1 MKTTRIAIL
10 LSLACAPI
18 AVAQWN
24 PSARQYGKTD
34 ARDLRVMTWNIWDTI
49 CSSSTTKVEGLND
62 WCAAARIIAA
72 IKPDV
77 LILQEVGDNDG
88 NGTGTGV
95 DSVVNLTTTINLFLR
110 GGSDPFRS
118 NATVT
123 AYVQK
128 YAATYDLPYVYVSDQ
143 TDGFNRNVILSRY
156 PFTDL
161 TGDGRTAVGTF
172 FSGADLYAPGGNGG
186 IRGFA
191 FAEID
196 LPDSQ
201 YAGDLVM
208 GCAHLK
214 SGGTTQDFADRLT
227 AAQNTAYYID
237 YLFNGGGGATPDPRN
252 KIFDGPAATRVLGPT
267 TPVIIGGDWN
277 EDENSNG
284 RDGPAVWLSR
294 AAGGAG
300 DGTDRDRSD
309 MLLDDSRDIFN
320 TNSRNT
326 QGSSKLDYLAWQDSI
341 ATLRRSVL
349 FVSGS
354 MNTNTYPTELIG
366 LSAPSTA
373 SSLASD
379 HRPIIA
385 DYILPAPVAPGA
397 FTLTSPSNGAN
408 AQALTPTLTWS
419 TASGAT
425 SYSVKVSFS
434 PTLASPIYTTT
445 VTGTSHLLPSG
456 VLTTCQTYYWGV
468 TASNSGGSTNSNP
481 IAFMFE
487 TYRPADFNAD
497 GSIDFFDYLDFV
509 AAFSNGDVSADFNGD
524 TSIDFFDYL
533 DFVAAF
539 SQGC

>member
-1 MKTTRIAIL
+1 MKLSLAAIL
-10 LSLACAPI
+10 LSLACPTLAH
-18 AVAQWN
+18 AQWN
-24 PSARQYGKTD
+24 PAGRQYGKTD
-34 ARDLRVMTWNIWDTI
+34 TRDLRVMTWNVWDTI

-62 WCAAARIIAA
+62 WCAASRIIAA

-88 NGTGTGV
+88 NNTGTGV
-95 DSVVNLTTTINLFLR
+95 DSVANLTTTINLFLR
-110 GGSDPFRS
+110 GGNDPFRA
-118 NATVT
+118 NAAVT

-128 YAATYDLPYVYVSDQ
+128 YAPTYDLPYVYVSDQ
-143 TDGFNRNVILSRY
+143 NDGFNRNVILSRY

-161 TGDGRTAVGTF
+161 TGDTRTAVGTF
-172 FSGADLYAPGGNGG
+172 FCGADLYAPGGNGG

-196 LPDSQ
+196 LPDAQ
-201 YAGDLVM
+201 YAGDVVI

-237 YLFNGGGGATPDPRN
+237 YLFNGGGGPTPDPRN
-252 KIFDGPAATRVLGPT
+252 KIFDGPAATRVLTST

-277 EDENSNG
+277 EDENTNG
-284 RDGPAVWLSR
+284 RDGPAWWMTR
-294 AAGGAG
+294 AANGTN
-300 DGTDRDRSD
+300 DGTDRDRTD
-309 MLLDDSRDIFN
+309 MLFDDARDIFN
-320 TNSRNT
+320 SNSRNT

-341 ATLRRSVL
+341 ATLRRADL

-354 MNTNTYPTELIG
+354 MNTNTFPTELQG
-366 LSAPSTA
+366 LSVPSSA

-397 FTLTSPSNGAN
+397 FTLTTPSNGSL
-408 AQALTPTLTWS
+408 AQPLTPTLTWIAA
-419 TASGAT
+419 TAAT
-425 SYSVKVSFS
+425 SYSVKISLS
-434 PTLASPIYTTT
+434 PTLSSPLYTPSIAS
-445 VTGTSHLLPSG
+445 TSHPLPG
-456 VLTTCQTYYWGV
+456 GLLTTCQTYYWGV
-468 TASNSGGSTNSNP
+468 TATNGAGSTNSSP
-481 IAFMFE
+481 LSFSFD
-487 TYRPADFNAD
+487 TFRPADFNFD
-497 GSIDFFDYLDFV
+497 GTIDFFDYLDFV
-509 AAFSNGDVSADFNGD
+509 AAFSNGDAAADFNAD
-524 TSIDFFDYL
+524 TTIDFFDYL

>member
-1 MKTTRIAIL
+1 MKLHATTL
-10 LSLACAPI
+10 LFALALSPVAL
-18 AVAQWN
+18 AQWN
-24 PSARQYGKTD
+24 PAGRQYGKTD

-62 WCAAARIIAA
+62 WCAAARIVAA
-72 IKPDV
+72 MKPDV

-95 DSVVNLTTTINLFLR
+95 DSVINLTTTIGLFLR

-118 NATVT
+118 NAAVT

-161 TGDGRTAVGTF
+161 TGDTRTAVGTF
-172 FSGADLYAPGGNGG
+172 FCGADLYAPGGNGG

-196 LPDSQ
+196 LPDAL

-214 SGGTTQDFADRLT
+214 SGGTTQDYADRL
-227 AAQNTAYYID
+227 AASQNTAYYID

-252 KIFDGPAATRVLGPT
+252 KIFDGPAATRVLNAF

-277 EDENSNG
+277 EDENTNG
-284 RDGPAVWLSR
+284 RDGPAVWMTR
-294 AAGGAG
+294 AASTSG

-309 MLLDDSRDIFN
+309 MLYDDSRDIFN
-320 TNSRNT
+320 SNTRNT

-354 MNTNTYPTELIG
+354 MNTNTYPTELVG
-366 LSAPSTA
+366 LTAPSTA

-397 FTLTSPSNGAN
+397 FNLTSPANGA
-408 AQALTPTLTWS
+408 ATQPLTPTLTWS
-419 TASGAT
+419 AATGAV
-425 SYSVKVSFS
+425 SYAVTVSLS
-434 PTLASPIYTTT
+434 PSLTSPIYTTSIA
-445 VTGTSHLLPSG
+445 GTSQQIPSG
-456 VLTTCQTYYWGV
+456 LLTTCQTYYWGV
-468 TASNSGGSTNSNP
+468 VASNSGGNTNSTP
-481 IAFMFE
+481 LAFGFE

-509 AAFSNGDVSADFNGD
+509 AAFSNGDAGADFNAD